1 MRIPPARQPAIVI
14 FMMAWLFGWGAG
26 MRFGLGEIAA
36 IWFGVPGI
44 FMLIWLVPWTLGGA
58 GVLWVIGWQLFGVE
72 QLFVTAGALVR
83 EWNLF
88 GLGRRRVVDGRDI
101 RSVTVDQRATNDV
114 FALGSIS
121 VKTGSHTLH
130 IGSGLDPHEA
140 ELVAALISRAVI
152 AQEPD
157 PSTLQDE
164 AS

>member
-26 MRFGLGEIAA
+26 MRFGLGEIVATG
-36 IWFGVPGI
+36 FGVPGI
-44 FMLIWLVPWTLGGA
+44 FLLIWLVPWTLGGA
-58 GVLWVIGWQLFGVE
+58 GVLFVIGWQLFGVE

-83 EWNLF
+83 EWSLF
-88 GLGRRRVVDGRDI
+88 GISRRRVVDGRNI
-101 RSVTVDQRATNDV
+101 RSITVDQRATNDV
-114 FALGSIS
+114 FGLGSINW
-121 VKTGSHTLH
+121 KTDSRTLH
-130 IGSGLDPHEA
+130 IGSGLDTHEA
-140 ELVAALISRAVI
+140 ELVAALISRAVN